1 MIIREENIKLDNFS
15 DDFALD
21 VDNNKLY
28 KNTLFFDLEHYVYK
42 VPICIGV
49 FGCCYYIEEGNSLK
63 VTQYMIENEN
73 DANDI
78 LALAKDYFI
87 NMYEQNN
94 KRYIVTFSG
103 NNDFSVINYLFNKHE
118 INYTILDHYSE
129 IDLQKYYE
137 NTMKKS
143 IGLKNLEKEFNI
155 NRSSELI
162 SGQNLAKTFSK
173 MVKDSTYIKRMPG
186 SKVEKILQ
194 YNKQD
199 VVSLF
204 YMVIN
209 WEKYVQ
215 LSDS

>member
-1 MIIREENIKLDNFS
+1 LIIREKNIKLENF
-15 DDFALD
+15 DDCYALD
-21 VDNNKLY
+21 INNNELY
-28 KNTLFFDLEHYVYK
+28 KNTIFFDLEHYVYK

-49 FGCCYYIEEGNSLK
+49 FGCCYYMEECNSLK

-78 LALAKDYFI
+78 LTLAKNYFI
-87 NMYEQNN
+87 NMNECNN
-94 KRYIVTFSG
+94 KKYVVTFSG

-118 INYTILDHYSE
+118 INYTILEHYFE
-129 IDLQKYYE
+129 VDLQKYYE
-137 NTMKKS
+137 NTMKRS

-173 MVKDSTYIKRMPG
+173 MIKDPTYIERMPK
-186 SKVEKILQ
+186 SKKEKILQ
-194 YNKQD
+194 YNQQD

-209 WEKYVQ
+209 WEKYIKIE
-215 LSDS
+215 

>member
-49 FGCCYYIEEGNSLK
+49 FGCCYYIEESNSLK

-87 NMYEQNN
+87 NMYEKND

-173 MVKDSTYIKRMPG
+173 MVKDSTYIKRMPE

-209 WEKYVQ
+209 WEKYVKVE
-215 LSDS
+215 

>member
-1 MIIREENIKLDNFS
+1 
-15 DDFALD
+15 
-21 VDNNKLY
+21 
-28 KNTLFFDLEHYVYK
+28 
-42 VPICIGV
+42 
-49 FGCCYYIEEGNSLK
+49 
-63 VTQYMIENEN
+63 MIENEN

-209 WEKYVQ
+209 WEKYVKVE
-215 LSDS
+215 